1 MRFVGLVVRVYE
13 EEELGSVPGCVAF
26 YIYVAARFAMNLVLE
41 WMQMGKQARKREIDR
56 LHTDDPG
63 EIVRARTQIAHGPT
77 WSSVV
82 IQKYCS
88 T

>member
-1 MRFVGLVVRVYE
+1 
-13 EEELGSVPGCVAF
+13 
-26 YIYVAARFAMNLVLE
+26 MNLVLE